1 MERDMVVDM
10 VTKMVD
16 KGVNITKVVADEDTT
31 TFSHLRTIHNNI
43 TKISDRNHIR
53 KTFSSNLYGLQPK
66 HKSLSTKVIR
76 YLVKCFNYMLAQNR
90 GNPDGIQKGLDALGK
105 HPFGDHTSCSDSWCS
120 HVNNPKQKYTA
131 LPYGKPMR
139 DSHLQE
145 SLQTVCSKFL
155 KYSIKLSN
163 LGSTQANES
172 FNKTVSMKAP
182 KNHHF
187 SSSAS
192 LNYRVAAS
200 VAEKNTGQTYV
211 VEVIKLDI
219 YAVKLS

>member
-1 MERDMVVDM
+1 M
-10 VTKMVD
+10 
-16 KGVNITKVVADEDTT
+16 
-31 TFSHLRTIHNNI
+31 
-43 TKISDRNHIR
+43 
-53 KTFSSNLYGLQPK
+53 
-66 HKSLSTKVIR
+66 

-105 HPFGDHTSCSDSWCS
+105 HPFGDHTSCSDSC
-120 HVNNPKQKYTA
+120 KQSKTKYTA

-145 SLQTVCSKFL
+145 LQTVCSKFL

-211 VEVIKLDI
+211 VEVIKLDL

>member
-1 MERDMVVDM
+1 M
-10 VTKMVD
+10 
-16 KGVNITKVVADEDTT
+16 
-31 TFSHLRTIHNNI
+31 
-43 TKISDRNHIR
+43 
-53 KTFSSNLYGLQPK
+53 
-66 HKSLSTKVIR
+66 
-76 YLVKCFNYMLAQNR
+76 
-90 GNPDGIQKGLDALGK
+90 
-105 HPFGDHTSCSDSWCS
+105 
-120 HVNNPKQKYTA
+120 
-131 LPYGKPMR
+131 PYGKPMR

-211 VEVIKLDI
+211 VEVNRR
-219 YAVKLS
+219 VGLSPGKHTKKFCYLRDSQSRKRQAILHEQKKQREEE